1 MATLLGISGRHH
13 AVAVTR
19 RRRGE
24 TFLSTPRSRKEFASE
39 SWTKFLVLCISLSLS
54 LSPLCWPTCL
64 HDPFVANRG
73 VHHTSDQTTGSLQ
86 VKEIVGV
93 GAVFPRHASL
103 NAGGGARGVACSV
116 RQTDANDSHST
127 QHFLQSLIL
136 HFVSARNL
144 HGI

>member
-1 MATLLGISGRHH
+1 MDQVFGSLTISFSLSLSLL
-13 AVAVTR
+13 
-19 RRRGE
+19 
-24 TFLSTPRSRKEFASE
+24 
-39 SWTKFLVLCISLSLS
+39 SLSLS

-73 VHHTSDQTTGSLQ
+73 AHHTSDQTTGSLQ

-127 QHFLQSLIL
+127 QHF
-136 HFVSARNL
+136 FTEPDSAFCVCTKFTR
-144 HGI
+144 HMTKTCGR